1 MSDSGIAKSQPVIL
15 IGRGGGG
22 TRLLSEMAKYLDVFL
37 GNDLNVSFDSVE
49 WVEKIYALA
58 IEKITTDF
66 DVSSQRDNYWRDE
79 IRSHAMSI
87 LKEGGRKPSDMWG
100 WKLPETTLIVP
111 QIIEYF
117 PQGRFVHLVRH
128 PVTSCCRRTHMTSR
142 LDNPIG
148 AVALPAAYDYIG
160 RSQKKMGTDPIHIH
174 NAASWVY
181 QVDIALSA
189 LETISDTNRNCLI
202 KFENLCDDPAVTLE
216 ELKCFLGLKR
226 ALFEQLKYFVGL
238 NNAFASTHI
247 SIDKERLKREVNDPE
262 QAAQVWGICGDIA
275 KRLDYKWPIT

>member
-1 MSDSGIAKSQPVIL
+1 MPDADIAKSQPIIL

-22 TRLLSEMAKYLDVFL
+22 TRLLSEMAKSLGVFL
-37 GNDLNVSFDSVE
+37 GNDLNISFDSVE

-66 DVSSQRDNYWRDE
+66 QPSSQRDFFWRDE
-79 IRSHAMSI
+79 VRSHAMSI

-111 QIIEYF
+111 QIIECF
-117 PQGRFVHLVRH
+117 PQARFVHLVRH
-128 PVTSCCRRTHMTSR
+128 PVTSCCRRSHMTSR

-160 RSQKKMGTDPIHIH
+160 RSRGKIGTDPIHIH
-174 NAASWVY
+174 NAASWAY

-189 LETISDTNRNCLI
+189 LETISDANRNYLI
-202 KFENLCDDPAVTLE
+202 KFENLCDNPAATLE
-216 ELKCFLGLKR
+216 ELNCFL
-226 ALFEQLKYFVGL
+226 GL
-238 NNAFASTHI
+238 NNAFANTHV
-247 SIDKERLKREVNDPE
+247 SIDRDRLKQEINDPE
-262 QAAQVWGICGDIA
+262 QAVQVWNICGDIA
-275 KRLDYKWPIT
+275 KRLGYERAYS